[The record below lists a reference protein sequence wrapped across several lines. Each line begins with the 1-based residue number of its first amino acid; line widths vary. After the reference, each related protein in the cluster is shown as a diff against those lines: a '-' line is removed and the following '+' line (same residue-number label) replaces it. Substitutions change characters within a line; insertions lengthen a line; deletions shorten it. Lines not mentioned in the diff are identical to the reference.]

1 MSNDP
6 NATAGATEPVSNMS
20 VEELIARRIQ
30 QFSPPQESL
39 PAASTDEEH
48 PEETATDEV
57 EDTEEESA
65 PDDTTT
71 DESESE
77 ETTELDLESLTPEQ
91 IQAIAKKGKSRLLQ
105 RFGELTAQKKA
116 LEEKLAAQ
124 ADAKPL
130 PKPIPAEDNPF
141 RALAT
146 MEEIQAKFQ
155 ELEKVAEDTDRIL
168 EDHEDYGSDD
178 VITLGDREFTK
189 KEIRTANRN
198 ARNAMAKF
206 LPAQA
211 HAIQRT
217 AELTAM
223 EESFTAAIPLEI
235 PEAADEST
243 PIGAQYKAMREDPL
257 IEQVRRSIPDL
268 VPQLNYLLAHAAR
281 SLNLKKAAPKTAA
294 AVTPGTTPRPKV
306 AGSPVS
312 VAAAKSKVPA
322 GKRDADEAYERF
334 EKTGSVEEW
343 IAARAKRFQT

>member
-6 NATAGATEPVSNMS
+6 TATAGATEPVSNMS
-20 VEELIARRIQ
+20 IEELIARRTT
-30 QFSPPQESL
+30 QFSQPDEPEAEQSEEEEPDD
-39 PAASTDEEH
+39 PAGEMPDEIEDETQ
-48 PEETATDEV
+48 PDEDATEETDG
-57 EDTEEESA
+57 
-65 PDDTTT
+65 
-71 DESESE
+71 E
-77 ETTELDLESLTPEQ
+77 ETTDIDLESLTPEQ

-116 LEEKLAAQ
+116 LEEKLASQ

-130 PKPIPAEDNPF
+130 PKSIPAEDNPF
-141 RALAT
+141 RDLST
-146 MEEIQAKFQ
+146 MEQIHAKFE
-155 ELEKVAEDTDRIL
+155 ELEKVADDTDRIL

-211 HAIQRT
+211 QSIQRV

-223 EESFTAAIPLEI
+223 EQQFTAAIPLEI

-281 SLNLKKAAPKTAA
+281 SLNLKKAVQKTAA
-294 AVTPGTTPRPKV
+294 MTPGTTPRPKV
-306 AGSPVS
+306 AGSPVG
-312 VAAAKSKVPA
+312 VGAAKSKAPA
-322 GKRDADEAYERF
+322 GKRDADEAYQRF

-343 IAARAKRFQT
+343 IAARAKKFQS